1 MPRKAAANPPRRAGA
16 TKKTTAKSRTGAKS
30 NTKTTRSKSDTQSSG
45 ESRFFEL
52 SGIILVAFGLLFAVC
67 LYTPYGGYV
76 GEAVKYLFVGLFGLS
91 AMLIPVFIIGCAV
104 YLMIRRDYN
113 RMYIK
118 LSLSIVIMLCISI
131 LWQTFG
137 TNGTNS
143 SLFEAFELAN
153 RAGIGGGILGAM
165 IANPIIST
173 VGSWICAII
182 FITLTLIL
190 VMFLIKI
197 SPIRIIAG
205 FMRGA
210 KREAAEIRAEK
221 SYELGENAGRRAGKA
236 VRRVADSVDDRLR
249 PLVQHSIDFDV
260 DTDTGEI
267 IEHKKKS
274 AKKQQ
279 APADIIPEP
288 DSREDTLDI
297 PMYDAIAQKIT
308 EPEPEEIISAAEL
321 LDGHGVSDAGTH
333 DIPVSAADM
342 AKQPSPYE
350 TIHENTH
357 DAPAPKRVERLSAE
371 QEADLRGQL
380 DDNMRSIP
388 IPYKFPPTTLLAPNK
403 PKKGVDSREE
413 LRETALKLVDTLKS
427 FGVEVKL
434 LQVSR
439 GPTVTRYELQPNVGV
454 KVSKITNLA
463 DDIALN
469 LAASAVRIEAPI
481 PGKAAIGI
489 EVPNKEVTSVA
500 LRDVIESEE
509 FKNAKSKL
517 SVALGMDITGKSII
531 GDIAKMP
538 HVLIAGATGSGK
550 SVCINSIITSIL
562 YKADPNEVKLIMVD
576 PKVVELGVY
585 NGIPHLLVPV
595 VTDPKK
601 ASGALAWA
609 VSEMVRRYNLFAENG
624 VRDLN
629 GYNEVLELDGEEK
642 LPQIVIIIDELSDLM
657 MVAPKEI
664 EDSICRLAQMARA
677 AGMHLIIATQRP
689 SVNVITGVI
698 KANIPSRIAFAV
710 SSHIDSRTILD
721 SAGAEKLLGKGD
733 MLFMP
738 MGASKPTRIQGAF
751 ISDKEVERI
760 VEFIKDTSQAEYNED
775 ISEKINSS
783 VGVEPDDADC
793 DELLP
798 KAIEL
803 AVSLGQISTSMIQR
817 RMGVGYARAGR
828 IVDQM
833 EARGIVSGADGSKPR
848 NVLVSAEDL
857 K

>member
-1 MPRKAAANPPRRAGA
+1 MPRQAANKKTPPRRAGA
-16 TKKTTAKSRTGAKS
+16 AKSGTSKKKNTAKSTSARGSAKQAEPA
-30 NTKTTRSKSDTQSSG
+30 RY
-45 ESRFFEL
+45 FEL
-52 SGIILVAFGLLFAVC
+52 SGILIIALGLLFGVC

-76 GEAVKYLFVGLFGLS
+76 GEAVRYVLVGLFGYA
-91 AMLIPVFIIGCAV
+91 AMTIPVFVIGCAV
-104 YLMIRRDYN
+104 YLMVRRDYN
-113 RMYIK
+113 RLYLK
-118 LSLSIVIMLCISI
+118 LSLSILIMLCISI

-143 SLFEAFELAN
+143 SLFEAFEMAN
-153 RAGIGGGILGAM
+153 RTGTGGGLLGAM
-165 IANPIIST
+165 IANPLIGA
-173 VGSWICAII
+173 VGKWICAII
-182 FITLTLIL
+182 FITLAL
-190 VMFLIKI
+190 VLLMFLIKL
-197 SPIRIIAG
+197 SPVRILVG
-205 FMRGA
+205 FFKGA
-210 KREAAEIRAEK
+210 QREAKEIRAEE
-221 SYELGENAGRRAGKA
+221 SYEIGRRARRA
-236 VRRVADSVDDRLR
+236 VNTAVDAADERLR
-249 PLVQHSIDFDV
+249 PLVQKTIDFDV

-267 IEHKKKS
+267 FEKETKSRKKK
-274 AKKQQ
+274 KKEPEIIEEQ
-279 APADIIPEP
+279 PAESNTPAEPEADVEFDVP
-288 DSREDTLDI
+288 VF
-297 PMYDAIAQKIT
+297 DAIAKKMNA
-308 EPEPEEIISAAEL
+308 PEPEEVISASEL
-321 LDGHGVSDAGTH
+321 LGEDDTEPPFEAEAAGGEPYGAPEPEIEAAAEPHSD
-333 DIPVSAADM
+333 
-342 AKQPSPYE
+342 K
-350 TIHENTH
+350 
-357 DAPAPKRVERLSAE
+357 PKRVERLTAE

-380 DDNMRSIP
+380 DENMKAIP
-388 IPYKFPPTTLLAPNK
+388 IPYKFPPTTLLAPGKN
-403 PKKGVDSREE
+403 KKGADSREE
-413 LRETALKLVDTLKS
+413 LRETAVKLVETLRS

-439 GPTVTRYELQPNVGV
+439 GPSVTRYELQPSVGV
-454 KVSKITNLA
+454 KVSKITNLS

-500 LRDVIESEE
+500 LRDVIESDE
-509 FKNAKSKL
+509 FKNAPSKL
-517 SVALGMDITGKSII
+517 SVALGMDITGKAII

-562 YKADPNEVKLIMVD
+562 YKADPNEVKLMMVD

-601 ASGALAWA
+601 ASGALGWA
-609 VSEMVRRYNLFAENG
+609 VSEMTRRYNLFAENG
-624 VRDLN
+624 VRDLA

-751 ISDKEVERI
+751 ISDKEVERV
-760 VEFIKDTSQAEYNED
+760 VEFIKDTSEASYDED
-775 ISEKINSS
+775 IKDKINAT

-798 KAIEL
+798 KAIEI
-803 AVSLGQISTSMIQR
+803 AVASGSISTSMVQR
-817 RMGVGYARAGR
+817 RLGVGYARAGR
-828 IVDQM
+828 IIDQM
-833 EARGIVSGADGSKPR
+833 EARGIISGADGSKPR

-857 K
+857 Q